1 MTRIVLAEDHAEDR
15 LTVCALIDR
24 YYKSHGI
31 RGDYV
36 CFENGE
42 ELLNSCS
49 FDVDLF
55 LLDIEMPRLNGLECA
70 HRIRQR
76 DPNVPLCFLTNL
88 AQLAPA
94 GYEVDAMGF
103 LIKPV
108 SYGML
113 DRTITRAL
121 NKARHHRS
129 ALLQLKEG
137 KNSRYVDAH
146 SITYVETVGKHTR
159 VHADSGSFDCGD
171 TLKAI
176 ELAAGE
182 GFYRIHNAYLV
193 NLDRI
198 ESATQTEVMV
208 ANERLPLSKHRR
220 KDFFKALSSYIGG
233 LV

>member
-1 MTRIVLAEDHAEDR
+1 MAKDFEAKGCRVIGIVEDAYQEDKAQKAR
-15 LTVCALIDR
+15 
-24 YYKSHGI
+24 
-31 RGDYV
+31 
-36 CFENGE
+36 
-42 ELLNSCS
+42 ELLQEAGVEYLNLTGNP
-49 FDVDLF
+49 DLV
-55 LLDIEMPRLNGLECA
+55 N
-70 HRIRQR
+70 
-76 DPNVPLCFLTNL
+76 
-88 AQLAPA
+88 QLAPA